1 MRKLQLRSVS
11 VCWLLV
17 SSFPPKNQGDFIKL
31 FFFFFPDG
39 ERFLQVC
46 MGS

>member
-31 FFFFFPDG
+31 FFLDG